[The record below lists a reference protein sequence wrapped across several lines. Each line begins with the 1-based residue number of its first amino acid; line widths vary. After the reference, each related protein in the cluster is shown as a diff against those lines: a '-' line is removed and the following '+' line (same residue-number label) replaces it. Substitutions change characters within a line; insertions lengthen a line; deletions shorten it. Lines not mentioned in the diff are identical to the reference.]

1 MRPADPANADFYLLE
16 ELSKPLASLN
26 AGQISV
32 WVYRD
37 GPSIREIVLAGHA
50 ESGTCASA
58 TSIII
63 EAAKQL
69 GPDAGWMM
77 TCGAAHF
84 RLQSGKGQMQSGKVR
99 LPPGASPLEYDL
111 FSLLTSPQQS
121 IAGEMVQNLRQLGED
136 TGLVHVFERDF
147 AELAAFRARF
157 RRHLGAGPPEVV
169 LPDAEDHSAVADY
182 LPIVP
187 EHSGG
192 KPLVFTLEGWDF
204 DCPSFQAVADVH
216 LRNVQREL
224 LRDALRRR
232 RKYRGWLKEW
242 MEEWIPRL
250 KWLPEDQAAEV
261 HLAMA
266 LPCDD
271 GTAQTQ
277 QVDIPTFLEKHAG
290 EFLDR
295 GQSWYRPLARY
306 YRNEAFGE
314 APDGVNL
321 DEVTHPTTIREID
334 FERGV
339 ERERAATADDAG
351 HTLRE
356 YFLFHRPQLVATC
369 LRYIRRMDAII
380 KPYED
385 LRVWQRARRERPG
398 QNATRQERE
407 AFIVAD
413 ISRCIVLETMVR
425 GWPSFYLDDKED
437 GAMFEAWANEYRPR
451 VWSLMAQQA
460 EEVGVSLEQLL
471 EDNVVYKVEFNDD
484 LGCTVQPLV
493 LADNAAHAQ
502 IHRSQ
507 AGAAAVVPLWP
518 RHAPQPL
525 QDAVLAMASS
535 NTQRAECLVDKA
547 RSLVD
552 RYTPDLPSAAACLRL
567 ALSCN
572 PAEAGRLIL
581 AEWAK
586 RLGRDTQEEFDRA
599 RHVVHAAR
607 LCTEDRYAE
616 ASPHV
621 TAYLKVEPRP
631 VGAALVM
638 AALCELMPRGTAVPE
653 LNETPGRQ
661 RALLEHFEQIA
672 GKSLKDCSEAELHN
686 MAKRNPKV
694 GMLLYDL
701 MSLGQQAQRLS
712 VRVAEEEAQRRALIE
727 QALAHPS
734 AIPVENPSLARAVA
748 EVPDLLRATLED
760 HCLYVPGRFEDMH
773 RRYVDVAQV
782 VELRSLFEIVH
793 RLNSILH
800 RIERDPNQAQQ
811 QACQEMRQLASDP
824 WMPPAAEGELK
835 VAAEEFA
842 KGEWDRLLSNWVR
855 GVIREAMST
864 GLARIQ
870 DVMSDSPVTAAPMSQ
885 TIATRIHVT
894 QTIEG
899 KYQKA
904 FEMFLSAKVALG
916 RAIDAPWTIVND
928 ELRDFP
934 ANGRLVFQPRSGAV
948 TIQTPNEQIPLLKA
962 ELASEEEQRYL
973 REILADPGLP
983 ARIRPFAM
991 SVARGLLAA
1000 EVEPRRSWQCWRDVL
1015 ALIRKELVFVMGMF
1029 SYSAS
1034 LLPELAPPMTDAGKE
1049 MDRRMDRLTPR
1060 DAPRVDRTWKELGTW
1075 RVLIGTSYRRS
1086 CESQGPS

>member
-1 MRPADPANADFYLLE
+1 
-16 ELSKPLASLN
+16 
-26 AGQISV
+26 
-32 WVYRD
+32 
-37 GPSIREIVLAGHA
+37 
-50 ESGTCASA
+50 
-58 TSIII
+58 
-63 EAAKQL
+63 
-69 GPDAGWMM
+69 
-77 TCGAAHF
+77 
-84 RLQSGKGQMQSGKVR
+84 
-99 LPPGASPLEYDL
+99 
-111 FSLLTSPQQS
+111 
-121 IAGEMVQNLRQLGED
+121 
-136 TGLVHVFERDF
+136 
-147 AELAAFRARF
+147 
-157 RRHLGAGPPEVV
+157 
-169 LPDAEDHSAVADY
+169 
-182 LPIVP
+182 
-187 EHSGG
+187 
-192 KPLVFTLEGWDF
+192 
-204 DCPSFQAVADVH
+204 
-216 LRNVQREL
+216 
-224 LRDALRRR
+224 
-232 RKYRGWLKEW
+232 
-242 MEEWIPRL
+242 
-250 KWLPEDQAAEV
+250 
-261 HLAMA
+261 
-266 LPCDD
+266 
-271 GTAQTQ
+271 
-277 QVDIPTFLEKHAG
+277 
-290 EFLDR
+290 
-295 GQSWYRPLARY
+295 
-306 YRNEAFGE
+306 
-314 APDGVNL
+314 
-321 DEVTHPTTIREID
+321 
-334 FERGV
+334 
-339 ERERAATADDAG
+339 
-351 HTLRE
+351 
-356 YFLFHRPQLVATC
+356 
-369 LRYIRRMDAII
+369 MDAII

-800 RIERDPNQAQQ
+800 RIERDPNQAQ
-811 QACQEMRQLASDP
+811 R
-824 WMPPAAEGELK
+824 K
-835 VAAEEFA
+835 AAEEMQRREEANQAAQRAAEA
-842 KGEWDRLLSNWVR
+842 KQQ
-855 GVIREAMST
+855 RE
-864 GLARIQ
+864 
-870 DVMSDSPVTAAPMSQ
+870 
-885 TIATRIHVT
+885 
-894 QTIEG
+894 
-899 KYQKA
+899 
-904 FEMFLSAKVALG
+904 
-916 RAIDAPWTIVND
+916 
-928 ELRDFP
+928 
-934 ANGRLVFQPRSGAV
+934 
-948 TIQTPNEQIPLLKA
+948 A
-962 ELASEEEQRYL
+962 ELAAQRR
-973 REILADPGLP
+973 REVAMTVLKYSLA
-983 ARIRPFAM
+983 
-991 SVARGLLAA
+991 LLAA
-1000 EVEPRRSWQCWRDVL
+1000 AIPVGLVLFTGRKWLWPRLKASVAAGECRQYHRCIPARDEHPDIEPGTILETLWATNWRGHRHRIKVEVFVAEDSPEGEPRHENTAMAAERSEAVRGRWHDVL
-1015 ALIRKELVFVMGMF
+1015 VAVG
-1029 SYSAS
+1029 AS
-1034 LLPELAPPMTDAGKE
+1034 IPRGVYLADCPAGAV
-1049 MDRRMDRLTPR
+1049 RITVTR
-1060 DAPRVDRTWKELGTW
+1060 
-1075 RVLIGTSYRRS
+1075 
-1086 CESQGPS
+1086 